1 MYSKEKYETPEAEI
15 IAFTDNDV
23 ITASSIDTMTP
34 RYGSS
39 GVGSSPLQLF

>member
-23 ITASSIDTMTP
+23 ITASTGDTLLP
-34 RYGSS
+34 RAGSS
-39 GVGSSPLQLF
+39 GVGSSPFQVY